1 MPMNL
6 KSLPINRLQILM
18 LLSLLVASP
27 LRLFAGSKE
36 RPNIIFLMTDDQ
48 RWDNMGCYGRPE
60 FKTPNIDAL
69 GEQGV
74 VFDQAVN
81 TVAICMPSRVTM
93 MTGRHA
99 SSHRVGFVA
108 PNDFTLSQADFAL
121 GYPALLKAAGYRTG
135 FIGKVGFTVS
145 EKAQRPWAGVPY
157 DYKGNMGNVFDFFA
171 GAETTE
177 EKALEVWPE
186 DDAKLQAIY
195 SNKKKGETRTLRTG
209 EAMLRFLDTQPKDQ
223 PFCLSVS
230 FYAVKHDSNS
240 HMYMPHYD
248 LFKDVDFPVVENWV
262 EGNDETLP
270 QVVKENARGV
280 PLHLQRSSTPAL
292 YQKLVRRFATQGYTV
307 DQQVGLMMEKL
318 KEMGVLDN
326 TVIIYTSDNGRFQ
339 GSHGLFDKCILYEEA
354 VRAPLIVY
362 DGRMEASRQGRREDA
377 LISSV
382 DMAPTILSFAGI
394 EAPSIMQGRD
404 FSGVLNQTQD
414 MSEWRD
420 TALMENLFLVDL
432 FRSKSKPNVL
442 EINQKVIDANQ
453 SYRSRGVRSKRWKY
467 FIYYEHDPVIEE
479 LYDVEKDPQEQNNLV
494 NNPEYTEVLKKLRKR
509 TEELYS
515 DAVK

>member
-1 MPMNL
+1 M
-6 KSLPINRLQILM
+6 KSFLIL
-18 LLSLLVASP
+18 LA
-27 LRLFAGSKE
+27 LFAACPFARSAGSKGQ
-36 RPNIIFLMTDDQ
+36 PNIIFLMTDDQ

-60 FKTPNIDAL
+60 FKTPNVDAL
-69 GEQGV
+69 AEQGV

-93 MTGRHA
+93 MTGRHV

-108 PNDFTLSQADFAL
+108 PNDYTLSQADFAK
-121 GYPALLKAAGYRTG
+121 GYPALLKKAGYRTG

-157 DYKGNMGNVFDFFA
+157 DYKGNMGKVFDFFA

-177 EKALEVWPE
+177 EKKLEVWPE

-195 SNKKKGETRTLRTG
+195 QNKKKGESRTLRTG
-209 EAMLRFLDTQPKDQ
+209 QAMLRFLETQPADQ

-262 EGNDETLP
+262 EGADETLP
-270 QVVKENARGV
+270 QVVKDHARGV
-280 PLHLQRSSTPAL
+280 PLHLQRSSTPAM

-307 DQQVGLMMEKL
+307 DQQVGLLVDKL
-318 KEMGVLDN
+318 KAMGQLEN

-354 VRAPLIVY
+354 VKAPLIVF
-362 DGRMEASRQGRREDA
+362 DGRMAESKKGRREDA

-382 DMAPTILSFAGI
+382 DMAPTMLALAGVK
-394 EAPSIMQGRD
+394 APSIMQGRD
-404 FSGVLNQTQD
+404 FSRILHQVQD
-414 MSEWRD
+414 KSEWRD
-420 TALMENLFLVDL
+420 AALMENLFLVDL
-432 FRSKSKPNVL
+432 FRSKGKPNVL
-442 EINQKVIDANQ
+442 EINQKVIDGNE

-479 LYDVEKDPQEQNNLV
+479 LYDLEKDPQEQNNLV
-494 NNPEYTEVLKKLRKR
+494 NNPEHADVLKKLRKH
-509 TEELYS
+509 TEKLYS